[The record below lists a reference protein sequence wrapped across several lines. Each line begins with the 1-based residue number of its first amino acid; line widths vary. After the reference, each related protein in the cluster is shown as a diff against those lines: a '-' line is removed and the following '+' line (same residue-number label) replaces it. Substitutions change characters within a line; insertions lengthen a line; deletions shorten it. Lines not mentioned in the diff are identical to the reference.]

1 MKVVANMNIAEQ
13 LNRNLYELCGYEAGQ
28 NILAACSGGADSVAL
43 VHALHE
49 CGIPFSVA
57 HVNYNLRGEES
68 KGDEKYISELCA
80 RLQVPLYIKQTS
92 RTEIDSVS
100 QNLQNAARIL
110 RYNFFQSIADAE
122 QITFIATAHHTDDQ
136 LETVLMNFLR
146 GTGIN
151 GLSGMKFKDGK
162 IIRPLLNLSS
172 ADLRNYL
179 QEKNVEWREDS
190 SNNTDDYLRNRIRR
204 HLVPALNACDD
215 RNGEGWRKTI
225 NNLVDSDQLLASLIE
240 QHADQ
245 IVSIHADGIHFKK
258 SELVNSP
265 EPRLLFNYFLR
276 TQEFEKYFDEEEFE
290 SLLRLQSGKQFHSN
304 GKVLHVDREEFIL
317 IRAEELRPEPFTLQ
331 PDCMLENGWSCK
343 RISGADPRIF
353 QKYEALININANS
366 GDLVVRVWEIG
377 DKFIP
382 LGFSGTKKVSDI
394 LNEIGVPS
402 HLRKNHPV
410 VVFNNEIVW
419 VPGYR
424 IAEKFKVT
432 GENSS
437 ALHLKWKN

>member
-68 KGDEKYISELCA
+68 KGDEKYVSELCA
-80 RLQVPLYIKQTS
+80 RLQVPLYIKQSS
-92 RTEIDSVS
+92 RTELDSVS

-122 QITFIATAHHTDDQ
+122 QITSIATAHQSDDQ

-410 VVFNNEIVW
+410 VVFNKEIVW

-432 GENSS
+432 EENSS

>member
-1 MKVVANMNIAEQ
+1 MNIAEQ
-13 LNRNLYELCGYEAGQ
+13 LNRNLYDLCGYEAGQ

-57 HVNYNLRGEES
+57 HVNYNLRDEES
-68 KGDEKYISELCA
+68 KGDEKYVSELCA
-80 RLQVPLYIKQTS
+80 QLQVPLYIQQTS
-92 RTEIDSVS
+92 RTELDSLS

-110 RYNFFQSIADAE
+110 RYNFFQSIAEAE
-122 QITFIATAHHTDDQ
+122 QITFIATAHHSDDQ

-146 GTGIN
+146 GSGIN

-179 QEKNVEWREDS
+179 QKKNVDWREDS

-215 RNGEGWRKTI
+215 RNGEGWRKTV

-240 QHADQ
+240 NHADQ

-276 TQEFEKYFDEEEFE
+276 TQEFEKYFDEQEFE

-317 IRAEELRPEPFTLQ
+317 IQEEELRPEPFTLQ
-331 PDCMLENGWSCK
+331 PDCMLENGWSCT
-343 RISGADPRIF
+343 RVSGADPRIF

-366 GDLVVRVWEIG
+366 GELVVRVWEIG

-382 LGFSGTKKVSDI
+382 LGFSGTKKVSDV

-432 GENSS
+432 EENSS
-437 ALHLKWKN
+437 ALHIKWKN

>member
-1 MKVVANMNIAEQ
+1 MKAVATMNSAEQ
-13 LNRNLYELCGYEAGQ
+13 LNRNLFELCGYEAGQ

-68 KGDEKYISELCA
+68 TGDEKYVSELCA

-92 RTEIDSVS
+92 RTELDSVS
-100 QNLQNAARIL
+100 LNLQNAARIL
-110 RYNFFQSIADAE
+110 RYSFFHSIAEAE
-122 QITFIATAHHTDDQ
+122 QITFIATAHHSDDQ

-146 GTGIN
+146 GSGIN

-179 QEKNVEWREDS
+179 QEKYVDWREDS
-190 SNNTDDYLRNRIRR
+190 SNSTDDYLRNRIRR

-225 NNLVDSDQLLASLIE
+225 TNLADSDQLLASLTE
-240 QHADQ
+240 HYAGQ
-245 IVSIHADGIHFKK
+245 IVSSQADGIHYKK
-258 SELVNSP
+258 SALVNSP
-265 EPRLLFNYFLR
+265 EPRLLFNYLLR
-276 TQEFEKYFDEEEFE
+276 TQEFEKYFDEQEFE
-290 SLLRLQSGKQFHSN
+290 SLLLIQSGKQFHSN
-304 GKVLHVDREEFIL
+304 GKVLHVDREEFVL
-317 IRAEELRPEPFTLQ
+317 IPAEDLRPEPFTLQ
-331 PDCMLENGWSCK
+331 PDCILENGWSCT
-343 RISGADPRIF
+343 RVSGVDPRIF
-353 QKYEALININANS
+353 QKYEALININANN
-366 GDLVVRVWEIG
+366 GYLVVRVWEIG
-377 DKFIP
+377 DKFTP

-394 LNEIGVPS
+394 LNEIEVPS

-432 GENSS
+432 EENSS
-437 ALHLKWKN
+437 ALHIKWKN

>member
-68 KGDEKYISELCA
+68 KGDEKYVSELCA
-80 RLQVPLYIKQTS
+80 RLQVPLYIKQSS
-92 RTEIDSVS
+92 RTELDSVS

-122 QITFIATAHHTDDQ
+122 QITSIATAHQSDDQ

-382 LGFSGTKKVSDI
+382 LGFSGTKKVSDV

-432 GENSS
+432 EKNSS
-437 ALHLKWKN
+437 GLHLKWKN